1 MEKRKYVAP
10 QMEVFNMTLDNNV
23 LLGVSIDKGEQGP
36 NVPEAPRM
44 EFFDEE
50 DMAEEDTED
59 WSY

>member
-10 QMEVFNMTLDNNV
+10 QMEVFNMETAGMLA
-23 LLGVSIDKGEQGP
+23 LSIDKGEGGT

-50 DMAEEDTED
+50 DMAEEDTDD

>member
-23 LLGVSIDKGEQGP
+23 LLGVSIDKGEHGP

-44 EFFDEE
+44 EFFDDDELL
-50 DMAEEDTED
+50 DDD
-59 WSY
+59 YND